1 MSKNYIFK
9 VTKRLR
15 DANIAHRL
23 LNYDGPCKNI
33 HGHTYHF
40 EITIGSDKLDSLG
53 MVIDFN
59 EIKKIC
65 DDFIQD
71 NFDHGFLIW
80 KEDQELLELVNK
92 IETKKY
98 IFSKNTTAE
107 NLAEFLFHS
116 FRAEIEKNKENNC
129 ELIEV
134 KVWETETSVATYTNK
149 YNAEY
154 YKK

>member
-40 EITIGSDKLDSLG
+40 EVDISSNKLNELG

-65 DDFIQD
+65 DNWIQS
-71 NFDHGFLIW
+71 NWDHSLIVC
-80 KEDQELLELVNK
+80 DQDVELKKLINS
-92 IETKKY
+92 ISGGTKW
-98 IFSKNTTAE
+98 FCFPKNTTAE
-107 NLAEFLFHS
+107 NMAAYLFSIFQKEFKDLGVKL
-116 FRAEIEKNKENNC
+116 E
-129 ELIEV
+129 EV
-134 KVWETETSVATYTNK
+134 RIWETETSVATYRG
-149 YNAEY
+149 E
-154 YKK
+154 